1 MRSNNKGSLNKY
13 AIEIINSGIFKN
25 IESFKDLTERISST
39 KEFNNRGIQKT
50 KGDIFEIFT
59 EALLNVD
66 KRFQAKKVYP
76 QGYVPIKI
84 LEKLNM
90 HDEDY
95 GYDGLYITH
104 DDKYIIYQCKFRSDN
119 EKINWQGKNGL
130 SSFVGVSKKVDY
142 YHLISAPS
150 NITKYFLSIDNIIL
164 STGYDLDNLNKDLFI
179 KIEKWLSKKNFDK
192 VGVHIPDKYQIN
204 AIEKIKNE
212 FKTKSRTS
220 VIMACGTGKTD
231 VGYWIYKH
239 YKPKIT
245 LVLVPSI
252 ALVKQIRTDW
262 LSQITDE
269 VMTFQ
274 LCSSKDTTKNEDE
287 YIIEKKDLGMTID
300 TDPIVLKKWILK
312 NPNLNKIIFSTYQSS
327 KNLKKALRKN
337 QFIDLAIFDE
347 AHRTATVNRRI
358 DSNFNFALF
367 DKNIPIKK
375 RLFMTATRR
384 VLSSKQVDG
393 LGAGRVLI
401 SMDNNKIYGDI
412 CYSLSFYEAAKKY
425 NAIARPKLIVS
436 EVISNEVDPLLTKKS
451 ATNIEGEKI
460 KSEYLA
466 NQISLKK
473 AIQKKKINKIF
484 CFHRT
489 VNQAKTFSEG
499 NMPPSIGYHLKNY
512 YSDYVSGA
520 MRIRIRDKKMQL
532 FRTTKNAIIS
542 NARCLVEGVDV
553 PTVGMVSFISPKK
566 SEIDIVQAIGRAL
579 RNRNDPKKKF
589 GYVHI
594 PIFINKYQN
603 QKISDAIENSN
614 FDNLI
619 LIIKALKEHDE
630 EIAQIINDIII
641 SESRG
646 KGFSNRALGKLSNF
660 LETNHPLISKKLLNK
675 AIKSKIIEKLR
686 LKWDEMIGRFL
697 AFKDKFGHS
706 NITRDY
712 PDFIELY
719 EWILS
724 VRIQRQKN
732 QLHPFQIKQL
742 EKIDFKWKD
751 HRVNIDESSNLLTL
765 KGLSKKFKLDE
776 STIKNLRNKKK
787 ILPVGKGFR
796 VGIGVTDLY
805 KNYSQNEFFK
815 ICGIDFLD
823 TKNFVTAN
831 QLAKK
836 FNLQTTFIKLRLK
849 KYSVGKSYSSRGIT
863 PYFKNYNEK
872 ELCKILNIDFLN
884 RKNLY
889 TIKSLSTNISSKNNK
904 YLIIKRMFKLGMIK
918 PVGKSLSNMGVSYY
932 FNELTKKQFMKILN
946 IDLIETDKF
955 VTISNL
961 AKTLKIDRKTLDK
974 YKKHFIFA
982 GIGISS
988 ATPSNKKNPFGK
1000 SEYFY
1005 PMGKKEFEKKL
1016 GIKRPGIASY
1026 TIRTLH
1032 KKIKIKYK
1040 FAPSRRNLRKL
1051 LTKNKI
1057 NPIGRY
1063 ITPAGLTNVYK
1074 MITDADYKKILKID
1088 FIKPPRN
1095 FVPLYKIERE
1105 LNIKWKK
1112 LKELAKE
1119 NKIKFC
1125 GYGYFGNRRIKLYKL
1140 PNKNDLINSTQ

>member
-1 MRSNNKGSLNKY
+1 MKNKNTGSLNKF
-13 AIEIINSGIFKN
+13 ANEIIKSGIFAN
-25 IESFKDLTERISST
+25 IENFKDLTDRISIT
-39 KEFNNRGIQKT
+39 KEFNKRGIQKT

-76 QGYVPIKI
+76 QGYVPVKI
-84 LEKLNM
+84 LKKLKM

-95 GYDGLYITH
+95 GYDGIYITH
-104 DDKYIIYQCKFRSDN
+104 DDKYIIYQSKFRSEND
-119 EKINWQGKNGL
+119 KINWQGKNGL
-130 SSFVGVSKKVDY
+130 SSFVGVTNKADF
-142 YHLISAPS
+142 YHLISSPT
-150 NITKYFLSIDNIIL
+150 NITKYFLSVDNIIL
-164 STGYDLDNLNKDLFI
+164 STGYDLNNLSKDLFN
-179 KIEKWLSKKNFDK
+179 KIEKWLNKKTFNK
-192 VGVHIPDKYQIN
+192 IGIHNPDKYQVD

-212 FKTKSRTS
+212 FKTESRTS

-231 VGYWIYKH
+231 VGYWIYKY
-239 YKPKIT
+239 YKPKTT

-252 ALVKQIRTDW
+252 ALVKQIRSDW

-300 TDPIVLKKWILK
+300 TDPLMLKKWLLK

-327 KNLKKALRKN
+327 KNLKKALEKD

-347 AHRTATVNRRI
+347 AHRTATVNRNI

-384 VLSSKQVDG
+384 ILSSNQIDS
-393 LGAGRVLI
+393 LGSGKILI
-401 SMDNNKIYGDI
+401 SMDNKKIYGNI
-412 CYSLSFYEAAKKY
+412 CYNLSFYEAAKKY
-425 NAIARPKLIVS
+425 NAIARPKLIIS
-436 EVISNEVDPLLTKKS
+436 EVISNEIDPLRTKIS

-473 AIQKKKINKIF
+473 AIKKKKIRKVF
-484 CFHRT
+484 CFHKT

-499 NMPPSIGYHLKNY
+499 NSAPSIGYHLKNY

-532 FRTTKNAIIS
+532 FKSSNNSIIS

-553 PTVGMVSFISPKK
+553 PTVGMVSFILPKK

-589 GYVHI
+589 GYVHV
-594 PIFINKYQN
+594 PIFINKHQN
-603 QKISDAIENSN
+603 QKISDAIDNSN

-646 KGFSNRALGKLSNF
+646 KGFSNKAVGKLSNF
-660 LETNHPLISKKLLNK
+660 LETSHPLISKKILFK
-675 AIKSKIIEKLR
+675 AIKSKVIEKLR

-706 NITRDY
+706 NVTRDY
-712 PDFIELY
+712 TDFIELY

-724 VRIQRQKN
+724 VRIKRQKN
-732 QLHPFQIKQL
+732 QLHSFQIKQL
-742 EKIDFKWKD
+742 EDIDFKWRD
-751 HRVNIDESSNLLTL
+751 HRVNLDDSRKLLTL
-765 KGLSKKFKLDE
+765 KGLSKKFNLDE
-776 STIKNLRNKKK
+776 STIKKLRNEKK
-787 ILPVGKGFR
+787 IISVGKGFR
-796 VGIGVTDLY
+796 IGVGVTDLY
-805 KNYSQNEFFK
+805 KDYTEKEFLK

-823 TKNFVTAN
+823 IKNFITAN

-836 FNLQTTFIKLRLK
+836 FNLQTSFIKSKLASF
-849 KYSVGKSYSSRGIT
+849 SVGKSYSSRGIT
-863 PYFKNYNEK
+863 PYFKNYNES
-872 ELCKILNIDFLN
+872 ELCKLLNIDFLN

-889 TIKSLSTNISSKNNK
+889 TLKGLATNISKKDNK
-904 YLIIKRMFKLGMIK
+904 YLMIKKMFEIGLIK
-918 PVGKSLSNMGVSYY
+918 PVGKSLSNMGTSYY
-932 FNELTKKQFMKILN
+932 FDKLTKKQFMRILN
-946 IDLIETDKF
+946 IDFIETDNL
-955 VTISNL
+955 VTLSSL
-961 AKTLKIDRKTLDK
+961 AKTIGTDKKTLTK
-974 YKKHFIFA
+974 YKKYLNFA
-982 GIGISS
+982 GIGISP
-988 ATPSNKKNPFGK
+988 AKPSSKKNPFGK

-1005 PMGKKEFEKKL
+1005 PMSKIEFEKKL
-1016 GIKRPGIASY
+1016 NIKIPSDVSF

-1032 KKIKIKYK
+1032 KKIKSKYK
-1040 FAPSRRNLRKL
+1040 FAPSRNKLKKL
-1051 LTKNKI
+1051 LIENKI
-1057 NPIGRY
+1057 NPTGRY
-1063 ITPAGLTNVYK
+1063 ITPAGLSDVYK
-1074 MITDADYKKILKID
+1074 MISDDEYKKILNID
-1088 FIKPPRN
+1088 LIKPPKN
-1095 FVPLYKIERE
+1095 VMPLYKIERK
-1105 LNIKWKK
+1105 LSIKWKK
-1112 LKELAKE
+1112 LKELVNK

-1125 GYGYFGNRRIKLYKL
+1125 GYGYFGNKRIKLYRL
-1140 PNKNDLINSTQ
+1140 PSKNNL